1 MRGSLTGELVFEDC
15 RIHKDQIMGGLN
27 KGIYVLFSGLDLER
41 LVLSA
46 GPVGLMQEAFDVTMD
61 YVRTREQF
69 GKPIGEFQLMQGKIA
84 DMYTKLQSSRA
95 FLYALTKLADDGQ
108 ISNTDCASCI
118 LMCTDNAI
126 DVTMES
132 IQALGG
138 NGYIN
143 EYPTGR

>member
-1 MRGSLTGELVFEDC
+1 
-15 RIHKDQIMGGLN
+15 
-27 KGIYVLFSGLDLER
+27 
-41 LVLSA
+41 
-46 GPVGLMQEAFDVTMD
+46 MQEAFDVTMD

-84 DMYTKLQSSRA
+84 DMYTNLQSSRA
-95 FLYALTKLADDGQ
+95 FLYSLTKLADRGE

-126 DVTMES
+126 SVTMEA